1 MLTASLFTL
10 ASAMGAMAMPTAYP
24 IYRRAMDGNSGVDDT
39 TVLQYALTL
48 EHLENKFYKD
58 ALAQFSED
66 DFAAAGY
73 PSWVRGRYT
82 QIAGHEND
90 HVTLLAGALG
100 DAATQPC
107 EYSFPYTD
115 VKSFISLA
123 TLIENVGVSAYAG
136 AAQFISDPAYV
147 TIAATI
153 LTTEARHQAW
163 QSSAVS
169 NAQPWSS
176 AYDTALGLDMVYT
189 IASAFITSCPE
200 SNPALPVKSF
210 GALTV
215 ENGTPGQTATYTFDN
230 SAQGDAVE
238 YAIYY
243 NGVGTAAVQLDA
255 NHMAMV
261 PESLQGISYVLI
273 STASSA
279 ADVTTDNIV
288 AGPGFIVNNFDAWT
302 ENPSFMG

>member
-1 MLTASLFTL
+1 LLLPVTQT
-10 ASAMGAMAMPTAYP
+10 G
-24 IYRRAMDGNSGVDDT
+24 
-39 TVLQYALTL
+39 
-48 EHLENKFYKD
+48 
-58 ALAQFSED
+58 SED
-66 DFAAAGY
+66 DS
-73 PSWVRGRYT
+73 PRSPVTRT
-82 QIAGHEND
+82 T
-90 HVTLLAGALG
+90 TLLSSPVLSEPTLPCHASTPCKSSAFFCLALIL
-100 DAATQPC
+100 TP
-107 EYSFPYTD
+107 SPYTD

-136 AAQFISDPAYV
+136 AAQYISDPAYV

-200 SNPALPVKSF
+200 SNPALPVKAF

-215 ENGTPGQTATYTFDN
+215 ENGNPGETATFTFDN

-238 YAIYY
+238 YAIFY

-255 NHMAMV
+255 NHMAQV
-261 PESLQGISYVLI
+261 PAGLQGISYVVV
-273 STASSA
+273 STAAAA
-279 ADVTTDNIV
+279 ADVTPDNIV
-288 AGPGFIVNNFDAWT
+288 AGPAFIVKNFDAWT
-302 ENPSFMG
+302 ANPSFMG